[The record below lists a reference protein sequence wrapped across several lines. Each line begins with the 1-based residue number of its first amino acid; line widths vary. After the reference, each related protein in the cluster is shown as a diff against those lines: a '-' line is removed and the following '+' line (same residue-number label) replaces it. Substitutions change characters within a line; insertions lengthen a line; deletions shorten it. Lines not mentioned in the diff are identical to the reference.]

1 MNKHILLKTCIICH
15 SERMIM
21 LLFSVCCVHI
31 SLMFCCLYICLLGIT
46 RHKAKSTAYSKS
58 TAVDLD
64 FHIHISGFVLPN
76 PHMWIPNPR
85 TSQIHAPQPHVYS
98 NKMNNF
104 ATT

>member
-1 MNKHILLKTCIICH
+1 
-15 SERMIM
+15 MIM

-85 TSQIHAPQPHVYS
+85 TSQIHAPQTHGQSIVKEVEVMFDYYRKLHS
-98 NKMNNF
+98 NLIKLF
-104 ATT
+104 